1 MSWVRA
7 MTVYTVSWVR
17 TMTVYT
23 VTSVVSVCSDL
34 GSPRVY
40 IVTKVV
46 PYSVYSNLIS
56 ESIPRLEC
64 VQ

>member
-1 MSWVRA
+1 

-46 PYSVYSNLIS
+46 PYNSVYSSLIS
-56 ESIPRLEC
+56 ESIP
-64 VQ
+64 

>member
-1 MSWVRA
+1 
-7 MTVYTVSWVR
+7 MTVDTVSWVR

-34 GSPRVY
+34 SSPGVY
-40 IVTKVV
+40 IVTEVV

-56 ESIPRLEC
+56 ESIP
-64 VQ
+64 